1 MPDDTELCNNGEGD
15 VLFLTSFRTNHV
27 TCCVSAAGGGGG
39 ESVQPAYTTLS
50 RQTHT
55 GSAIL
60 PAHVVFRNG
69 SEVPKIKPVAVLLGD
84 GSR

>member
-39 ESVQPAYTTLS
+39 ESVQSAYTTLS
-50 RQTHT
+50 CQTRT
-55 GSAIL
+55 GSVIL
-60 PAHVVFRNG
+60 PEHIVFRNG
-69 SEVPKIKPVAVLLGD
+69 SEVPKIKRVAVLLGD